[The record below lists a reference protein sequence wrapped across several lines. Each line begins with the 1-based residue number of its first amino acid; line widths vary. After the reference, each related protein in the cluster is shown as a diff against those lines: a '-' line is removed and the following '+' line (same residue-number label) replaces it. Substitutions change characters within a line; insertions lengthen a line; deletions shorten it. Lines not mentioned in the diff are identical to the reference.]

1 MKFSFRCLFIFCLFC
16 ACSQKP
22 VTSNFPQW
30 PDTGVAEADSIFRK
44 LHVAFDSGKSDET
57 ILPLIERV
65 NYLSAKNGKNDLLY
79 GAKKYW
85 EARFLIRSGYHDDAQ
100 KEIMDGLSRIDS
112 TRQTYYFFKLRS
124 LLERTRPTVYERY
137 RTGLENLM
145 YFRSVGDS
153 LSVAHSLVTI
163 GNLLRVVGEN
173 EKALSAFEQ
182 ACNIWKE
189 AGLDR
194 NYYGNQINIALC
206 LDKNREDSLSHKL
219 LQNPVIQ
226 ADTSA
231 YTLLIRNMASAAIER
246 GDTSEAYRLSRMGL
260 DIIGE
265 SEHYEGN
272 AAVLHSIAAL
282 GKLREGDQSGAL
294 ASSRK
299 ALRISDRPT
308 EKYAEFDVLYSV
320 ANVYRE
326 SDLTDSAFYWLNK
339 AMEIRMDNDFELN
352 NITLGVEEARQ
363 SMMQLQF
370 SNELNRVRTQLW
382 IAISMGLFIIAIVVS
397 ILLYRKIQARKLK
410 EKLAL
415 EQLEESRS
423 NLARETLMFE
433 QSENLIDRIKEQI
446 ELERDNGGITS
457 SSASNLLSQLRNQ
470 IADRGERQAF
480 LDVHNHLLP
489 RFSARLKE
497 EFPDLTEHQIK
508 LAAYIASGM
517 SNAIIAK
524 LLNITPSSVRT
535 LRYRMRSKFGLK
547 RSESLEE
554 YLRRFTE

>member
-1 MKFSFRCLFIFCLFC
+1 MKYFIRSLLLICLIC

-22 VTSNFPQW
+22 STKKYPQW
-30 PDTGVAEADSIFRK
+30 PVTGVAEADSIFPK
-44 LHVAFDSGKSDET
+44 LHDAFDNGKPDET
-57 ILPLIERV
+57 IIPLIERV
-65 NYLSAKNGKNDLLY
+65 RFLSAKNGKNDILY
-79 GAKKYW
+79 GAQKYW
-85 EARFLIRSGYHDDAQ
+85 EARFLIRSGHFDDAQ
-100 KEIMDGLSRIDS
+100 KEIMEGLSRIDS
-112 TRQTYYFFKLRS
+112 TSQTYYFFKLRS

-137 RTGLENLM
+137 RTGMENLM
-145 YFRSVGDS
+145 YFRSIGDS

-163 GNLLRVVGEN
+163 GNLLRVVGEK
-173 EKALSAFEQ
+173 EKALSAFQQ
-182 ACNIWKE
+182 AEKIWKD
-189 AGLDR
+189 AGIDR

-206 LDKNREDSLSHKL
+206 LDKAREDSLSRKL

-231 YTLLIRNMASAAIER
+231 YTLLIRNIASSAVER
-246 GDTSEAYRLSRMGL
+246 GDTSEAYRLSMMGL

-282 GKLREGDQSGAL
+282 GKLREGDRVGAL
-294 ASSRK
+294 ESSRE
-299 ALRISDRPT
+299 ALKLSDRPT
-308 EKYAEFDVLYSV
+308 EKYAEFDVLYSA
-320 ANVYRE
+320 ANVYR
-326 SDLTDSAFYWLNK
+326 DNNIIDSAFYWLNR

-410 EKLAL
+410 EKQAL

-433 QSENLIDRIKEQI
+433 QSENLIDRLKSQI
-446 ELERDNGGITS
+446 ELERDNGGITTA
-457 SSASNLLSQLRNQ
+457 SASNLLSELRNQ

-489 RFSARLKE
+489 RFSARLKG